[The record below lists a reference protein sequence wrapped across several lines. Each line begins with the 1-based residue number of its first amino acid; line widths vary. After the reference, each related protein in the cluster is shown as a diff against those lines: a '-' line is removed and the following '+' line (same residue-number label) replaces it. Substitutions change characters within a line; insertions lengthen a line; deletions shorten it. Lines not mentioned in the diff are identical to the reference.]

1 MLKIIA
7 ILVVVAVA
15 GVLLYAAT
23 RPDTFRVARTVSI
36 KAPPDRIF
44 PLIDDLHRFNAW
56 NPYEK
61 KDPDI
66 KGRYSGADSGKG
78 AQYVFEGNNDVG
90 KGSLEITDSEPPGRV
105 AMRLR
110 MTAPMEADNQI
121 EFTLEPEGD
130 VTHVTWAMQG
140 RSPYLAK
147 LIGLVVNMDRMI
159 GRDFEAGLA
168 NLKGLVE
175 K

>member
-7 ILVVVAVA
+7 IPVVVAVA

-23 RPDTFRVARTVSI
+23 RPDTFRVARTTSI
-36 KAPPDRIF
+36 KAAPDRIF
-44 PLIDDLHRFNAW
+44 PLINDLHRFNAW

-66 KGRYSGADSGKG
+66 KGRYSGPDSGKG
-78 AQYVFEGNNDVG
+78 AQYAFEGNNEVG
-90 KGSLEITDSEPPGRV
+90 MGSLEITDSEPPGRV

-110 MTAPMEADNQI
+110 MTAPMKADNQI

-168 NLKGLVE
+168 NLKGIVE